1 MARQIR
7 PGAELP
13 RWYRKPMCQYRH
25 RQLLLLTTKPVARLH
40 GGVALVL
47 LLAALMAYVAL
58 KARLKL
64 GLAQTVS
71 IGEMS

>member
-1 MARQIR
+1 MERQIR
-7 PGAELP
+7 PGEELP
-13 RWYRKPMCQYRH
+13 RWYRKPMCRCRR
-25 RQLLLLTTKPVARLH
+25 RQLLLLTTKPEARLH
-40 GGVALVL
+40 GDGARAFLR
-47 LLAALMAYVAL
+47 AALMAKMAL

>member
-1 MARQIR
+1 MARQIQ
-7 PGAELP
+7 PGEELP
-13 RWYRKPMCQYRH
+13 RWYRKPMCQCLH

-40 GGVALVL
+40 GGGARAFLWAA
-47 LLAALMAYVAL
+47 LLANLAL
-58 KARLKL
+58 KARLKQ

>member
-7 PGAELP
+7 PGEELP
-13 RWYRKPMCQYRH
+13 RWYRKLMCQCRH
-25 RQLLLLTTKPVARLH
+25 RQLLLPTTKPVARLH
-40 GGVALVL
+40 GGGARAFLW
-47 LLAALMAYVAL
+47 AALMAYVAL